1 MKKIYLYFSLMLFPA
16 FTFAQSK
23 IGYAYD
29 MAGNRIK
36 REIVM
41 SASPAMANRQS
52 FESQYFYSESLI
64 EHSVKIYPNPT
75 QGNLK
80 VSIPGLAS
88 SDKCHMGVY
97 SVQGTQILA
106 FDVSS
111 ESANV
116 DMDINNQ
123 PNGVYL
129 LQITINEE
137 STTWKIIKK

>member
-1 MKKIYLYFSLMLFPA
+1 MRKIFLYFCFMLFPA
-16 FTFAQSK
+16 FVFAQSK

-41 SASPAMANRQS
+41 SASQAMAKKQS
-52 FESQYFYSESLI
+52 FESQDFYSERLR

-80 VSIPGLAS
+80 VSISDLET
-88 SDKCHMGVY
+88 SDKCHLGVY
-97 SVQGTQILA
+97 SIQGTQIFA

-111 ESANV
+111 DNADV
-116 DMDINNQ
+116 DISNQ

-129 LQITINEE
+129 LQITINGQ
-137 STTWKIIKK
+137 STTWKIVKQ

>member
-1 MKKIYLYFSLMLFPA
+1 MRKIFLYFCFMLFSA
-16 FTFAQSK
+16 FVFSQSK

-41 SASPAMANRQS
+41 SASQAMAKKQS
-52 FESQYFYSESLI
+52 FESQDFYSERLR

-80 VSIPGLAS
+80 VSISGLEN
-88 SDKCHMGVY
+88 SDKCHLDVY
-97 SVQGTQILA
+97 SIQGTQILA
-106 FDVSS
+106 FDVNSDN
-111 ESANV
+111 ANV
-116 DMDINNQ
+116 DISNQ
-123 PNGVYL
+123 PNGVYM
-129 LQITINEE
+129 LQITINGK

>member
-1 MKKIYLYFSLMLFPA
+1 MKQIFLCFSFMLFPA

-36 REIVM
+36 REIVI
-41 SASPAMANRQS
+41 SASRAMAKKQS
-52 FESQYFYSESLI
+52 FESQDFYSERLR

-75 QGNLK
+75 QGNLR
-80 VSIPGLAS
+80 VSISGIGN
-88 SDKCHMGVY
+88 SDKCHLGVY
-97 SVQGTQILA
+97 SIQGTQILA
-106 FDVSS
+106 FDVNSDN
-111 ESANV
+111 ANV
-116 DMDINNQ
+116 DISNQ

-129 LQITINEE
+129 LQITINGK

>member
-1 MKKIYLYFSLMLFPA
+1 MRKIFLYFCFMLFPA
-16 FTFAQSK
+16 FVFAQSK

-41 SASPAMANRQS
+41 SASQAMAKKQS
-52 FESQYFYSESLI
+52 FESQDFYSERLR

-80 VSIPGLAS
+80 VSISGLET
-88 SDKCHMGVY
+88 SDKCRLGVY
-97 SVQGTQILA
+97 SIQGTQIFA
-106 FDVSS
+106 FDVSTDN
-111 ESANV
+111 ADV
-116 DMDINNQ
+116 DISNQ

-129 LQITINEE
+129 LQITINGQ
-137 STTWKIIKK
+137 STTWKIVKQ

>member
-1 MKKIYLYFSLMLFPA
+1 
-16 FTFAQSK
+16 
-23 IGYAYD
+23 

-41 SASPAMANRQS
+41 SASRAMAKKQS
-52 FESQYFYSESLI
+52 FESQDFFSERLR

-80 VSIPGLAS
+80 ISISGLDN
-88 SDKCHMGVY
+88 SDKCHLGVY
-97 SVQGTQILA
+97 STQGTQILA
-106 FDVSS
+106 FDVNSDN
-111 ESANV
+111 ANV
-116 DMDINNQ
+116 DISNQ

-129 LQITINEE
+129 LQITVNGK